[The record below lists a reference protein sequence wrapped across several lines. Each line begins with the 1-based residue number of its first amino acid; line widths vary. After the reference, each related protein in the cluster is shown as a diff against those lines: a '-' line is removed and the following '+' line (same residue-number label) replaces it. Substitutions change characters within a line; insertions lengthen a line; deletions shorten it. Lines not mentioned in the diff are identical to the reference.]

1 MAALIQQVP
10 GQKPAESALGN
21 IAEHGI
27 LGSICVL
34 LIVAVFFTIRALLR
48 EKDRRF
54 SDQQALLQV
63 VEKHNE
69 AVKDLAIEA
78 TKSQAELQNALTNQV
93 TSLDRLQTEFSKAMT
108 EGAVLQGQVKEALSQ
123 FRKETG

>member
-1 MAALIQQVP
+1 MAALVAQVP
-10 GQKPAESALGN
+10 GQEPAEDALGN

-34 LIVAVFFTIRALLR
+34 LIVALFFAIRALLR

-54 SDQQALLQV
+54 NDQKALLDV

-69 AVKDLAIEA
+69 NAKNLAIEA
-78 TKSQAELQNALTNQV
+78 TKSQAELQNTLSNQATALSSVQTTLAGQTATV
-93 TSLDRLQTEFSKAMT
+93 TSLTS
-108 EGAVLQGQVKEALSQ
+108 AVNQLQGRAS
-123 FRKETG
+123 